1 MNEAEFNRVAEALI
15 SQMKER
21 VNLAIA
27 TAVDEKHSLE
37 EGEAIFREV
46 VDALKYYDSA
56 DIAAD
61 QLVNFSKVAFF
72 RGGYRRAL
80 ALAMEAA
87 ETAVS
92 ERNRIQAEDNLHS
105 LAYSLLERAICLPA
119 EDPEAE
125 VLRELDQV
133 LTPSDYCGALRR
145 AAAAASG
152 AVDEEAKRG
161 LAGFVREF
169 SLEVLRQGLRAE
181 RRGDNE
187 AAGMLLRQ
195 ALPFLNSK
203 RAAVVKK
210 ELEKLEAM
218 DHE

>member
-1 MNEAEFNRVAEALI
+1 MNEAEFNRAAETMI
-15 SQMKER
+15 GQMKER

-37 EGEAIFREV
+37 EAETILREV

-72 RGGYRRAL
+72 RGDYRRAL
-80 ALAMEAA
+80 ALAREAA
-87 ETAVS
+87 ETGVS
-92 ERNRIQAEDNLHS
+92 ERNRTQAAENLHS
-105 LAYSLLERAICLPA
+105 LAYSLLERAICLPTD
-119 EDPEAE
+119 DPEAD
-125 VLRELDQV
+125 VLGELDQV
-133 LTPSDYCGALRR
+133 LTPADYCGALRR
-145 AAAAASG
+145 AAAAAAG
-152 AVDEEAKRG
+152 AEDEEAKRG
-161 LAGFVREF
+161 LAGFVREL

-181 RRGDNE
+181 KRGDNK
-187 AAGMLLRQ
+187 AAGTLLRQ
-195 ALPFLNSK
+195 ALPFLNPK